1 MKRHIRQLQ
10 KLGACPSGIEWA
22 EQFDMAQEAWNAC
35 ERPQD
40 MLWLLAC
47 RTGGP
52 DSQSRKTMVLLLC
65 KCVRPSLKFVPES
78 EHRPRRAILAAE
90 RWARGT
96 HGVTLADVRAAADE
110 AYLAAYAADEAGA
123 AYAAY
128 AAYAADAAG
137 AAGAIG
143 AADAAGE
150 ADEAYAAGAAG
161 AAYAADAAYA
171 VGAAYEAYAAD
182 AVDAAYAARAADEAY
197 AARAAYAAYAVD
209 AVDAARARMCRLIR
223 RHIPAAPTK
232 NNWWK
237 AVQA

>member
-22 EQFDMAQEAWNAC
+22 EQFDTAQEAWNAC

-96 HGVTLADVRAAADE
+96 HGVALADVRAAAGAAYSAADTLYSAYAAYE
-110 AYLAAYAADEAGA
+110 ADAARAAGAAYAARAAGAVGAAYAAGAGYAAGSARAAGAKYAADEAGA
-123 AYAAY
+123 AYEIGAVRAAY
-128 AAYAADAAG
+128 
-137 AAGAIG
+137 
-143 AADAAGE
+143 E
-150 ADEAYAAGAAG
+150 ADEAR
-161 AAYAADAAYA
+161 AADAAYA
-171 VGAAYEAYAAD
+171 VG
-182 AVDAAYAARAADEAY
+182 
-197 AARAAYAAYAVD
+197 
-209 AVDAARARMCRLIR
+209 AARARMCRLIR